1 MVSILR
7 AAASAPT
14 VRVLTYGDT
23 PGSAASV
30 ADVACHLRE
39 LAVKCT
45 YDSVDVSLDR
55 VADVSAR
62 NLARQLAAVFDR
74 VAA

>member
-1 MVSILR
+1 MSILR
-7 AAASAPT
+7 TAASEPT

-23 PGSAASV
+23 PRFEAGVS
-30 ADVACHLRE
+30 DVACHLRA
-39 LAVKCT
+39 LAATCT
-45 YDSVDVSLDR
+45 YDSNDVSLDR